1 MSQFSINLRILRN
14 EYKATQKDVAEK
26 LNIKIFTYQAYEEDR
41 ASPPSL
47 ILINLAEMYAI
58 TVNDLVRADLSM
70 PIVPIKENL
79 LLTKYNL
86 AADNVRGA
94 IDCLLKIS
102 A

>member
-26 LNIKIFTYQAYEEDR
+26 LGVKPFTYQAYEEGR
-41 ASPPSL
+41 SSPPSL
-47 ILINLAEMYAI
+47 LLVQLAEMYAI
-58 TVNDLVRADLSM
+58 TVNDLVKTDLSM
-70 PIVPIKENL
+70 PIVKIKENL